1 MIMKKLFFIL
11 ASAMLLFACSK
22 EDVAPEMTTNSSEN
36 RIFHASFEEASD
48 PETKVYAD
56 DKLRLRWNKDDM
68 ISFFLENNSNAQ
80 WKVAKNYE
88 FDNNKPINIEP
99 LEDGANSCVFYPVKD
114 ASSGSPL
121 PYNYAVYPYDDYISI
136 SAEDPHKIGVIL
148 PKFQYFKEGSF
159 GIGANTMVAVTDPE
173 SDDLMFKNVC
183 GFIRLRLYGDNVK
196 VSEVRLEGNNGEKL
210 SGKALITPNN
220 ELSVEMDAS
229 AGSSVSIVSEDPVT
243 LGSSNTDYT
252 VFIFAIPPT
261 SFTKGIKATVIGED
275 GKVFEKVITTDTLN
289 IYRNKLKSSTIKVEL
304 TDANYSLV
312 KSNEDIVSG
321 DYVLAY
327 HNGEGFNLFSFTK
340 TMANAETAANNVKD
354 VHGLSA
360 LLSKGSQIYATVV
373 GKNYVTVEGNAGAD
387 FINITDE
394 VEAEAKL
401 SVTVKAG
408 EANLTLSNGTYS
420 LRLDKVITNINDDYS
435 ATLSVQPN
443 APDALNI
450 MYSLRGGKVV
460 ITFNELI
467 NFAVDQAKKEGVT
480 FTDEQIA
487 RLRSGFLKLC
497 KLAKEELA
505 EHNMG
510 NLMDIDLSTN
520 VFDVIAQYY
529 DNAAS
534 YSVQIAPEK
543 KFGWATPIGFY
554 KGDDGFTANIAL
566 PQAGWFD
573 RVAESLTKNNRA
585 DFVAYWAQYDSQY
598 HILDMENFFQRLAG
612 KFYDELDPSTYALL
626 QQVDFRA
633 IGRVYGRYVNRF
645 NDKLEKVYL
654 YKKVK

>member
-1 MIMKKLFFIL
+1 M
-11 ASAMLLFACSK
+11 LFACSK
-22 EDVAPEMTTNSSEN
+22 EEQVSVTNKGKGNGPIVFASPEGS
-36 RIFHASFEEASD
+36 
-48 PETKVYAD
+48 PVTKVYAD
-56 DKLRLRWNKDDM
+56 QYSILWDEEDE
-68 ISFFLENNSNAQ
+68 ISLFYGNQTNNC
-80 WKVAKNYE
+80 YI
-88 FDNNKPINIEP
+88 FDGET
-99 LEDGANSCVFYPVKD
+99 GANSGSFQPDSD
-114 ASSGSPL
+114 ADIDKKV
-121 PYNYAVYPYDDYISI
+121 PYIYAIYPYSESTTLNSDNKLVVD
-136 SAEDPHKIGVIL
+136 L
-148 PKFQYFKEGSF
+148 PSVQSYRVVEVEGKTGTTF
-159 GIGANTMVAVTDPE
+159 GKGANTMVSAIEYPE
-173 SDDLMFKNVC
+173 SIPEELFLPFKNVC
-183 GFIRLRLYGDNVK
+183 GYLKFKFYSNNFTVK
-196 VSEVRLEGNNGEKL
+196 SISFQGNNGEKIA
-210 SGKALITPNN
+210 GRAVITPVVNGIP
-220 ELSVEMDAS
+220 SVEMQNDATS
-229 AGSSVSIVSEDPVT
+229 TITIKCPESGVTLGKTSKEATEFLFVIPPVT
-243 LGSSNTDYT
+243 LS
-252 VFIFAIPPT
+252 
-261 SFTKGIKATVIGED
+261 KGFKITVIGTD
-275 GKVFEKVITTDTLN
+275 GKVFEKATSRPLEVSRNVMNGLSPMEIKTTLN
-289 IYRNKLKSSTIKVEL
+289 RYEL
-304 TDANYSLV
+304 VTTNDAV
-312 KSNEDIVSG
+312 DDG

-327 HNGEGFNLFSFTK
+327 HDAEGFKLFSFTK

-373 GKNYVTVEGNAGAD
+373 GKNYVTVEGEEGAEYID
-387 FINITDE
+387 VPNEIEED
-394 VEAEAKL
+394 AML
-401 SVTVKAG
+401 SVTG
-408 EANLTLSNGTYS
+408 NYEAAQLTLASGSYS

-450 MYSLRGGKVV
+450 MYSLRGGTVV

-510 NLMDIDLSTN
+510 NLKDIDLNTN

-529 DNAAS
+529 DNVAF
-534 YSVQIAPEK
+534 YSLQVSSKK

-585 DFVAYWAQYDSQY
+585 EFVDYWAQYDSQY
-598 HILDMENFFQRLAG
+598 GDILGISNFFQRLAG

-626 QQVDFRA
+626 KDVDFRA

>member
-1 MIMKKLFFIL
+1 MKKLLLVL
-11 ASAMLLFACSK
+11 ASALMLFACSK
-22 EDVAPEMTTNSSEN
+22 EDVAPEMAKGSEGKV
-36 RIFHASFEEASD
+36 FHASFEGTTD

-56 DKLRLRWNKDDM
+56 EQLRLRWD
-68 ISFFLENNSNAQ
+68 S
-80 WKVAKNYE
+80 
-88 FDNNKPINIEP
+88 
-99 LEDGANSCVFYPVKD
+99 EDLITIFERNTANSKYKIKTLSPNGNACDFTSVE
-114 ASSGSPL
+114 SSQAGATL
-121 PYNYAVYPYDDYISI
+121 PNFYAVYPYAENTSI
-136 SAEDPHKIGVIL
+136 SASDPYKIEVLL
-148 PKFQYFKEGSF
+148 PNAQEYRENSF
-159 GIGANTMVAVTDPE
+159 GIGANTMVAVADD
-173 SDDLMFKNVC
+173 DDLMFKNVC
-183 GFIRLRLYGDNVK
+183 GYLRFRFYGEGVK
-196 VSEVRLEGNNGEKL
+196 VSGVTLEGNNGEKL
-210 SGKALITPNN
+210 AGSALITPGENPTVEMVESSAQN
-220 ELSVEMDAS
+220 SVELICEPAVEL
-229 AGSSVSIVSEDPVT
+229 GSVS
-243 LGSSNTDYT
+243 TDST

-261 SFTKGIKATVIGED
+261 TFSKGFKVIVRSED
-275 GKVFEKVITTDTLN
+275 DKVFERVITSKSITID
-289 IYRNKLKSSTIKVEL
+289 RNKLKSIPTLKVEL
-304 TDANYSLV
+304 TDPNYQLV
-312 KSNEDIVSG
+312 KNNIDITDG

-401 SVTVKAG
+401 SVTGTAD
-408 EANLTLSNGTYS
+408 EANLTLSSGSYS

-480 FTDEQIA
+480 FTPEQIA

-510 NLMDIDLSTN
+510 NLMDIDLNTN

-534 YSVQIAPEK
+534 YSLQIAPEK

-598 HILDMENFFQRLAG
+598 HILDISNFFQRLAG

-654 YKKVK
+654 YKKIK